1 MLIKQQLIQLQYI
14 SNMWKT
20 ESFDYAFS
28 LVEFLNEKHL
38 LPDQI
43 FITKGKENNYILFYH
58 VWQEQI
64 KHM

>member
-1 MLIKQQLIQLQYI
+1 MLTEQQLILLQYI
-14 SNMWKT
+14 SNMWKS
-20 ESFDYAFS
+20 ESFYNVSS
-28 LVEFLNEKHL
+28 LTKFLNDKNL
-38 LPDQI
+38 LPYQI

>member
-1 MLIKQQLIQLQYI
+1 
-14 SNMWKT
+14 MWKT

-38 LPDQI
+38 LPYQI

-58 VWQEQI
+58 VWQE
-64 KHM
+64 

>member
-20 ESFDYAFS
+20 ESFNHASS
-28 LVEFLNEKHL
+28 LTEFLNEKHL
-38 LPDQI
+38 LPHQI
-43 FITKGKENNYILFYH
+43 FITKGKDDNYILFYY

>member
-38 LPDQI
+38 LPNQI